1 MSPVVV
7 FGISFLIVW
16 FVISV
21 FAQLNLKWVAVLR
34 SLDVLCL
41 IPAWTFFAPRP
52 GTTDVNLLYRDQLV
66 DGTITPWRCILTK
79 NPGVFR
85 WIWNPYR
92 RRRKCLFDM
101 SQNLMLFAA
110 ETKAVERIVLDVAYI
125 DLLNFVSC
133 LPRNNLHVSTQ
144 FLLAYT
150 PGALKEHQPEV
161 LFISA
166 FHPLAQ

>member
-1 MSPVVV
+1 MSPTAIV
-7 FGISFLIVW
+7 GTSFLVVW

-21 FAQLNLKWVAVLR
+21 CAQLNLKWIGVLR
-34 SLDVLCL
+34 SFDILCL

-52 GTTDVNLLYRDQLV
+52 GTTDINLLYRDQLI
-66 DGTITPWRCILTK
+66 DGTLTPWRSIPAK
-79 NPGVFR
+79 NPGVLR

-110 ETKAVERIVLDVAYI
+110 EVKSVERIVLDVAYI
-125 DLLNFVSC
+125 DLLNFVSE
-133 LPRNNLHVSTQ
+133 LPRNSLHASTQ

-150 PGALKEHQPEV
+150 PGASREDEPQI

-166 FHPLAQ
+166 FHPLA